1 MAKSS
6 KQMDDQFND
15 VMPEVI
21 EQSAH
26 QRAMQLPIFKR
37 SAERSGM
44 SEESFVD
51 ALVQTSL
58 SALITWTQLDLERLL
73 LAAEVNGLSPTGR
86 EIFLVP
92 SGGVLEPATV
102 VVGVDGWS
110 RIINTHKQF
119 AGMRFKESEELVDGV
134 PSWTECTMYRWDRRV
149 PTSVREYLVEVRGLS
164 AGWITHP
171 RRMLRHKAM
180 VQCARLTFGLIGIYD
195 ADEAM
200 SKAAALQQGAVGF
213 EPDLNP
219 TPTPTRVRA
228 KSRKR
233 FPKGVTELKQ
243 SLNNFC

>member
-6 KQMDDQFND
+6 KQMDDQLND

>member
-6 KQMDDQFND
+6 KQMNDQFND
-15 VMPEVI
+15 VTLGVI

-26 QRAMQLPIFKR
+26 QRALQLPIFKR

-213 EPDLNP
+213 EQDLNS
-219 TPTPTRVRA
+219 TRVRA

-243 SLNNFC
+243 SLNNSC

>member
-1 MAKSS
+1 
-6 KQMDDQFND
+6 
-15 VMPEVI
+15 
-21 EQSAH
+21 
-26 QRAMQLPIFKR
+26 
-37 SAERSGM
+37 M

-219 TPTPTRVRA
+219 TRVRA

>member
-15 VMPEVI
+15 VTPGVI

-26 QRAMQLPIFKR
+26 QRALQLTIFKR

-119 AGMRFKESEELVDGV
+119 AGMRFKESDELVDGV
-134 PSWTECTMYRWDRRV
+134 PSWIECSMYRWDRRV
-149 PTSVREYLVEVRGLS
+149 PTSVREYLLEVRGLS

-171 RRMLRHKAM
+171 RRMLRHKSM
-180 VQCARLTFGLIGIYD
+180 VQCARLSFGLVGIYD
-195 ADEAM
+195 ADEAE
-200 SKAAALQQGAVGF
+200 SKAAAIEQQEMNLDHGRSPARSLHKAG
-213 EPDLNP
+213 
-219 TPTPTRVRA
+219 
-228 KSRKR
+228 KR
-233 FPKGVTELKQ
+233 SPIGVAELKQ
-243 SLNNFC
+243 SLSSIC

>member
-119 AGMRFKESEELVDGV
+119 AGMRFKESDELVDGV

-149 PTSVREYLVEVRGLS
+149 PTSVREYLVEVRGVS

-213 EPDLNP
+213 EQDLN
-219 TPTPTRVRA
+219 PTRVRA

>member
-1 MAKSS
+1 
-6 KQMDDQFND
+6 
-15 VMPEVI
+15 
-21 EQSAH
+21 
-26 QRAMQLPIFKR
+26 
-37 SAERSGM
+37 M

-119 AGMRFKESEELVDGV
+119 AGMRFKESDELVDGV

-149 PTSVREYLVEVRGLS
+149 PTSVREYLVEVRGVS

-219 TPTPTRVRA
+219 TRVRA
-228 KSRKR
+228 KSGQR

>member
-15 VMPEVI
+15 VTPGVI

-26 QRAMQLPIFKR
+26 QRALQLTIFKR

-119 AGMRFKESEELVDGV
+119 AGMRFKESDELVDGV
-134 PSWTECTMYRWDRRV
+134 PSWIECSMYRWDRRV
-149 PTSVREYLVEVRGLS
+149 PTSVREYLLEVRGLS

-171 RRMLRHKAM
+171 RRMLRHKSM
-180 VQCARLTFGLIGIYD
+180 VQCARLSFGLVGIYD
-195 ADEAM
+195 ADEAE
-200 SKAAALQQGAVGF
+200 SKAAAIEQQEMNLDHGRSPARSLHKAG
-213 EPDLNP
+213 
-219 TPTPTRVRA
+219 
-228 KSRKR
+228 KR
-233 FPKGVTELKQ
+233 SPIGMAELKQ
-243 SLNNFC
+243 SLSSIC

>member
-219 TPTPTRVRA
+219 TRVRA

>member
-51 ALVQTSL
+51 ALVQASL

-119 AGMRFKESEELVDGV
+119 AGMRFKESDELVDGV

-213 EPDLNP
+213 EQDLNS
-219 TPTPTRVRA
+219 TRVRA

-243 SLNNFC
+243 SLNNSC

>member
-1 MAKSS
+1 
-6 KQMDDQFND
+6 
-15 VMPEVI
+15 
-21 EQSAH
+21 
-26 QRAMQLPIFKR
+26 
-37 SAERSGM
+37 M

-92 SGGVLEPATV
+92 SGGVFEPATV

-119 AGMRFKESEELVDGV
+119 AGMRFKESDELVDGV

-180 VQCARLTFGLIGIYD
+180 VQCARLTFGMIGIYD

-200 SKAAALQQGAVGF
+200 SKAAALKKGAVGY
-213 EPDLNP
+213 EQDLN
-219 TPTPTRVRA
+219 PTRVRA

>member
-58 SALITWTQLDLERLL
+58 SALITWTKFDLERLL

-219 TPTPTRVRA
+219 TRLRA

>member
-119 AGMRFKESEELVDGV
+119 AGMRFKESDELVDGV

-213 EPDLNP
+213 EQDLN
-219 TPTPTRVRA
+219 PTRVRA
-228 KSRKR
+228 KSGQR

>member
-213 EPDLNP
+213 EQDLN
-219 TPTPTRVRA
+219 PTRVRA
-228 KSRKR
+228 KSGQR

>member
-1 MAKSS
+1 
-6 KQMDDQFND
+6 
-15 VMPEVI
+15 
-21 EQSAH
+21 
-26 QRAMQLPIFKR
+26 
-37 SAERSGM
+37 M

-92 SGGVLEPATV
+92 SGGVLELATV

-200 SKAAALQQGAVGF
+200 SKAAALQQGVVGF
-213 EPDLNP
+213 EQDLN
-219 TPTPTRVRA
+219 PTRVRA

>member
-6 KQMDDQFND
+6 KQMNDQFND
-15 VMPEVI
+15 VTLGVI

-26 QRAMQLPIFKR
+26 QRALQLPIFKR

-119 AGMRFKESEELVDGV
+119 AGMRFKESDELVDGV

-213 EPDLNP
+213 EQDLNS
-219 TPTPTRVRA
+219 TRVRA

-243 SLNNFC
+243 SLNNSC

>member
-6 KQMDDQFND
+6 KQMNDQFND
-15 VMPEVI
+15 LTPGVI

-26 QRAMQLPIFKR
+26 HRALQLPIFKR

-219 TPTPTRVRA
+219 TPTRVRA

>member
-119 AGMRFKESEELVDGV
+119 AGMRFKESDELVDGV

-213 EPDLNP
+213 EQDLNS
-219 TPTPTRVRA
+219 TRVRA

-243 SLNNFC
+243 SLNNSC

>member
-119 AGMRFKESEELVDGV
+119 AGMRFKESDELVDGV

-213 EPDLNP
+213 EQDLN
-219 TPTPTRVRA
+219 PTRVRA

-243 SLNNFC
+243 SLNNSC

>member
-6 KQMDDQFND
+6 NQMDDQFND
-15 VMPEVI
+15 VTPGVI
-21 EQSAH
+21 EQSAY
-26 QRAMQLPIFKR
+26 QRALQLPIFKR

-92 SGGVLEPATV
+92 SGGVLEPAAV

-119 AGMRFKESEELVDGV
+119 AGMRFKESEELVDGF

-149 PTSVREYLVEVRGLS
+149 PTSVREYLVEVRGVS

-213 EPDLNP
+213 EQDLNS
-219 TPTPTRVRA
+219 TRVRA

-233 FPKGVTELKQ
+233 LPKGVTELKQ

>member
-149 PTSVREYLVEVRGLS
+149 PTSVREYLVEVRGVS

-219 TPTPTRVRA
+219 TRLRA

>member
-6 KQMDDQFND
+6 KQMNDQFND
-15 VMPEVI
+15 LTPGVI

-26 QRAMQLPIFKR
+26 HRALQLPIFKR

-119 AGMRFKESEELVDGV
+119 AGMRFKESDELVDGV
-134 PSWTECTMYRWDRRV
+134 PYWTECTMYRWDRRV

-213 EPDLNP
+213 EQDLN
-219 TPTPTRVRA
+219 PTRVRA
-228 KSRKR
+228 KSGQR

>member
-15 VMPEVI
+15 VTRGVI

-26 QRAMQLPIFKR
+26 QRALQLPIFKR
-37 SAERSGM
+37 SVERSGM

-219 TPTPTRVRA
+219 TRLRA

>member
-119 AGMRFKESEELVDGV
+119 AGMRFKESDELVDGV
-134 PSWTECTMYRWDRRV
+134 PYWTECTMYRWDRRV

-213 EPDLNP
+213 KPDLN
-219 TPTPTRVRA
+219 PTRVRA

>member
-1 MAKSS
+1 
-6 KQMDDQFND
+6 
-15 VMPEVI
+15 
-21 EQSAH
+21 
-26 QRAMQLPIFKR
+26 
-37 SAERSGM
+37 
-44 SEESFVD
+44 
-51 ALVQTSL
+51 L

-119 AGMRFKESEELVDGV
+119 AGMRFKESDELVDGV

-213 EPDLNP
+213 EQDLNS
-219 TPTPTRVRA
+219 TRVRA

-243 SLNNFC
+243 SLNNSC

>member
-6 KQMDDQFND
+6 KQMNNQFND
-15 VMPEVI
+15 VKPGVI

-26 QRAMQLPIFKR
+26 QRALQLPIFKR

-200 SKAAALQQGAVGF
+200 SKAAALQQGVVGF
-213 EPDLNP
+213 EPDLN
-219 TPTPTRVRA
+219 PTRVRA

>member
-1 MAKSS
+1 
-6 KQMDDQFND
+6 
-15 VMPEVI
+15 
-21 EQSAH
+21 
-26 QRAMQLPIFKR
+26 
-37 SAERSGM
+37 M

-92 SGGVLEPATV
+92 NGGVLEPATV

-119 AGMRFKESEELVDGV
+119 AGMRFKESDELVDGV

-149 PTSVREYLVEVRGLS
+149 PTSVREYLVEVRGVS

-213 EPDLNP
+213 EQDLN
-219 TPTPTRVRA
+219 PTRVRA

>member
-1 MAKSS
+1 
-6 KQMDDQFND
+6 
-15 VMPEVI
+15 
-21 EQSAH
+21 
-26 QRAMQLPIFKR
+26 
-37 SAERSGM
+37 M

-219 TPTPTRVRA
+219 TRLRA

>member
-119 AGMRFKESEELVDGV
+119 AGMRFKESDELVDGV

-219 TPTPTRVRA
+219 TPTRVRA

-243 SLNNFC
+243 LF

>member
-1 MAKSS
+1 
-6 KQMDDQFND
+6 
-15 VMPEVI
+15 
-21 EQSAH
+21 
-26 QRAMQLPIFKR
+26 
-37 SAERSGM
+37 
-44 SEESFVD
+44 
-51 ALVQTSL
+51 
-58 SALITWTQLDLERLL
+58 LDLERLL

-219 TPTPTRVRA
+219 TPTRVRA

>member
-219 TPTPTRVRA
+219 TPTRVRA

>member
-1 MAKSS
+1 
-6 KQMDDQFND
+6 
-15 VMPEVI
+15 
-21 EQSAH
+21 
-26 QRAMQLPIFKR
+26 
-37 SAERSGM
+37 M

-213 EPDLNP
+213 EQDLN
-219 TPTPTRVRA
+219 PTRVRA

>member
-6 KQMDDQFND
+6 KQMNDQFND
-15 VMPEVI
+15 VTLGVI

-26 QRAMQLPIFKR
+26 QRALQLTIFKR
-37 SAERSGM
+37 SVERSGM

-119 AGMRFKESEELVDGV
+119 AGMRFKESDELVDGV

-149 PTSVREYLVEVRGLS
+149 PTIVREYLVEVRGVS

-213 EPDLNP
+213 EQDLN
-219 TPTPTRVRA
+219 PTRVRA

>member
-110 RIINTHKQF
+110 RIINMHKQF

-219 TPTPTRVRA
+219 TRLRA

>member
-6 KQMDDQFND
+6 KQMNDQFND
-15 VMPEVI
+15 LTPGVI

-26 QRAMQLPIFKR
+26 QRALQLPIFKR

-119 AGMRFKESEELVDGV
+119 AGMRFKESDELVDGV

-213 EPDLNP
+213 KPDLN
-219 TPTPTRVRA
+219 PTRVRA

>member
-6 KQMDDQFND
+6 KQMNDQFND
-15 VMPEVI
+15 LTPGVI

-26 QRAMQLPIFKR
+26 QRALQLPIFKR

-119 AGMRFKESEELVDGV
+119 AGMRFKESDELVDGV

-149 PTSVREYLVEVRGLS
+149 PTSVREYLVEVRGVS

-200 SKAAALQQGAVGF
+200 FKAAALQQGAVGF
-213 EPDLNP
+213 EQDLN
-219 TPTPTRVRA
+219 PTRVRA
-228 KSRKR
+228 KSGQR

>member
-119 AGMRFKESEELVDGV
+119 AGMRFKESDELVDGV

-149 PTSVREYLVEVRGLS
+149 PTSVREYLVEVRGVS

-219 TPTPTRVRA
+219 TPTRVRA

>member
-119 AGMRFKESEELVDGV
+119 AGMRFKESDELVDGV

-149 PTSVREYLVEVRGLS
+149 PTSVREYLVEVRGVS

-219 TPTPTRVRA
+219 TRVRA